1 MGGRDSI
8 LIGGVEKITF
18 IQVVHCKVQAYAVK
32 CSAMDSIVLHGD
44 KNNKK
49 TVPPASREDF
59 YHQ

>member
-18 IQVVHCKVQAYAVK
+18 IQVVRCKVQAYAVK

-44 KNNKK
+44 ENNKK
-49 TVPPASREDF
+49 TVPASLA
-59 YHQ
+59 